1 MLPGM
6 FTITTPDL
14 LMECNR
20 VNHSHETAVEYKIV
34 PLDVKI
40 TVEVTFFNPKVLEHF

>member
-1 MLPGM
+1 MPTFSKE
-6 FTITTPDL
+6 FT

-34 PLDVKI
+34 PLDAKI
-40 TVEVTFFNPKVLEHF
+40 TVEVTFYNPKVLQHF